1 MRISEPDDAARRD
14 IPVARM
20 QDESLLSVLAAF
32 AANTAIALA
41 KGIAAALTGSA
52 ALLAETL
59 HTVADAGN
67 EVLLYIAV
75 RRSGRPADPT
85 HPLGYGPER
94 YYWAL
99 LAAMGM
105 FVVGGAVS
113 IWEGISALIDPPEL
127 EAFWVGVSVLVIALV
142 LDGTSRLV
150 AIRTLNRQAQ
160 RLGLTRRQLLRESP
174 DPTVTTVYL
183 EDTIDVLGAALA
195 LVALIAH
202 RVTGAE
208 WPDAVA
214 SLAIGG
220 LLSFVAFRLAGRNRA
235 LLANQA
241 ISPRIAD
248 RLRTRLLEEPGI
260 VSVRRM
266 ESVYLGPREAMVA
279 ADVVVDC
286 DDIPATLERVRRHV
300 RGEVPFV
307 RRLYLT
313 PVRNLRVAYDQGM
326 LRDLYAAFN
335 ARDID
340 AVLERMA
347 PDVDWPNG
355 MEGGRMQGRDAVR
368 EYWTRQWTLMHPTV
382 EPGDISEQDDGRVVV
397 DVHQIIHSTSGE
409 LLSDDHVTHTY
420 VFDSGGLIARMDIG

>member
-1 MRISEPDDAARRD
+1 
-14 IPVARM
+14 V
-20 QDESLLSVLAAF
+20 QDESLFSVLAAL
-32 AANTAIALA
+32 AANTAIAIA
-41 KGIAAALTGSA
+41 KGVAAALTGSA

-59 HTVADAGN
+59 HTLADTGN
-67 EVLLYIAV
+67 EVLLWIAV

-99 LAAMGM
+99 LAAVGM

-113 IWEGISALIDPPEL
+113 IWEGIRALIDPPEL
-127 EAFWVGVSVLVIALV
+127 EAFWVGVAVLVIALV
-142 LDGTSRLV
+142 LDGTSRVV
-150 AIRTLNRQAQ
+150 AIRTLNRQAA
-160 RLGLTRRQLLRESP
+160 RLGVTRKQLLRESP

-195 LVALIAH
+195 LAALILH
-202 RVTGAE
+202 KTTGAE

-220 LLSFVAFRLAGRNRA
+220 LLSLVAVRLSSRNRA

-248 RLRTRLLEEPGI
+248 LLRTRLLDEPGI
-260 VSVRRM
+260 AAVRRM

-286 DDIPATLERVRRHV
+286 DDIPATLERVRAHV
-300 RGEVPFV
+300 KDEVPFIA
-307 RRLYLT
+307 RLYLT
-313 PVRNLRVAYDQGM
+313 PVRNLRVAYDDGM
-326 LRDLYAAFN
+326 LRELYSAFN

-340 AVLERMA
+340 AVLERLA

-355 MEGGRMQGRDAVR
+355 MEGGRVHGRDAVR
-368 EYWTRQWTLMHPTV
+368 EYWTRQFSLIQSSVDPV
-382 EPGDISEQDDGRVVV
+382 DITEHADGRVAV
-397 DVHQIIHSTSGE
+397 DVHQVVHSPDGE
-409 LLSDDHVTHTY
+409 LLHDTHVTHTY
-420 VFDSGGLIARMDIG
+420 VFGDDGLVTRMDIG

>member
-1 MRISEPDDAARRD
+1 
-14 IPVARM
+14 V
-20 QDESLLSVLAAF
+20 QDESLFSVLAAL
-32 AANTAIALA
+32 AANTAIAIA

-59 HTVADAGN
+59 HTVADTGN
-67 EVLLYIAV
+67 EVLLWIAV

-99 LAAMGM
+99 LAAVGM

-113 IWEGISALIDPPEL
+113 IWEGIRALIHPPEL

-142 LDGTSRLV
+142 LDGTSRIV
-150 AIRTLNRQAQ
+150 AIRTLNRQAA
-160 RLGLTRRQLLRESP
+160 RLGVTRKQLLRESP

-202 RVTGAE
+202 KTTGAE

-220 LLSFVAFRLAGRNRA
+220 LLSLVAFRLSSRNRA

-248 RLRTRLLEEPGI
+248 FLRERLIQEPGI
-260 VSVRRM
+260 AAVRRM

-279 ADVVVDC
+279 AEVVVDC
-286 DDIPATLERVRRHV
+286 DDIPATLERVRKHV
-300 RGEVPFV
+300 REEVPFI

-313 PVRNLRVAYDQGM
+313 PVRNLRVAYDDGM

-340 AVLERMA
+340 AVLERLA

-355 MEGGRMQGRDAVR
+355 MEGGRVHGRDAVR
-368 EYWTRQWTLMHPTV
+368 EYWTRQFTLIQSTV
-382 EPGDISEQDDGRVVV
+382 EPTEFTEHDDGSVAVS
-397 DVHQIIHSTSGE
+397 VHQVVHAPDGE
-409 LLSDDHVTHTY
+409 LLSDGHVTHTY
-420 VFDSGGLIARMDIG
+420 VFGDDGLVTRMDIG

>member
-1 MRISEPDDAARRD
+1 
-14 IPVARM
+14 V
-20 QDESLLSVLAAF
+20 QDESLFSVLAAL
-32 AANTAIALA
+32 AANTAIAIA
-41 KGIAAALTGSA
+41 KGVAAALTGSA

-59 HTVADAGN
+59 HTVADTGH
-67 EVLLYIAV
+67 ELLLWIAV

-99 LAAMGM
+99 LAAVGM

-113 IWEGISALIDPPEL
+113 IWEGIRALIHPPEL
-127 EAFWVGVSVLVIALV
+127 EAFWVGVSVLVLALV
-142 LDGTSRLV
+142 LDGTSRIV
-150 AIRTLNRQAQ
+150 AIRTLNRQAA
-160 RLGLTRRQLLRESP
+160 RLGVTRKQLLRESP

-195 LVALIAH
+195 LVALVAH
-202 RVTGAE
+202 KTTGAE

-220 LLSFVAFRLAGRNRA
+220 LLSLVAFRLSSRNRA

-248 RLRTRLLEEPGI
+248 FLRERLTREPGI
-260 VSVRRM
+260 AAVRRM

-279 ADVVVDC
+279 AEVVVDC
-286 DDIPATLERVRRHV
+286 DDIPATLERVRKHV
-300 RGEVPFV
+300 REEVPFI

-313 PVRNLRVAYDQGM
+313 PVRNLRVAYDDGM

-340 AVLERMA
+340 AVLERLA

-355 MEGGRMQGRDAVR
+355 MEGGRVHGRDAVR
-368 EYWTRQWTLMHPTV
+368 EYWTRQFTLIQSTV
-382 EPGDISEQDDGRVVV
+382 EPTEFTEHDDGSVAVS
-397 DVHQIIHSTSGE
+397 VHQVVHSADGE
-409 LLSDDHVTHTY
+409 LLSDGHVTHTY
-420 VFDSGGLIARMDIG
+420 VFGDDGLVTRMDIG

>member
-1 MRISEPDDAARRD
+1 
-14 IPVARM
+14 V
-20 QDESLLSVLAAF
+20 QDESLFSVLAAL
-32 AANTAIALA
+32 AANTAIAIA

-67 EVLLYIAV
+67 EVFLWIAV
-75 RRSGRPADPT
+75 HRSGRPADPT

-99 LAAMGM
+99 LAAVGM

-113 IWEGISALIDPPEL
+113 IWEGIRALIDPPQL
-127 EAFWVGVSVLVIALV
+127 EAFWVGVAVLVLALV
-142 LDGTSRLV
+142 LDGSSRVV
-150 AIRTLNRQAQ
+150 AIRTLNRQAA
-160 RLGLTRRQLLRESP
+160 RLGVTRKQLLRESA

-183 EDTIDVLGAALA
+183 EDTVDVLGAALA
-195 LVALIAH
+195 LAALVLH
-202 RVTGAE
+202 KTTGAE

-220 LLSFVAFRLAGRNRA
+220 LLSLVAFRLSSRNRA

-241 ISPRIAD
+241 ISPRIAE

-260 VSVRRM
+260 ASVQRM

-286 DDIPATLERVRRHV
+286 DDIPATLERVRNHV
-300 RGEVPFV
+300 REDVPFV

-313 PVRNLRVAYDQGM
+313 PVRNLRVAYDGGM
-326 LRDLYAAFN
+326 LPELYAAFN

-340 AVLERMA
+340 AVLKGMA

-355 MEGGRMQGRDAVR
+355 MEGGRVHGHDAVR
-368 EYWTRQWTLMHPTV
+368 EYWTRQWRLMHPAV
-382 EPGDISEQDDGRVVV
+382 EPDEITERDDGSVVV
-397 DVHQIIHSTSGE
+397 NVHQVVRSVAGE
-409 LLSDDHVTHTY
+409 LLSDDHITHTY
-420 VFDSGGLIARMDIG
+420 EFDDEGLITRMDIG

>member
-1 MRISEPDDAARRD
+1 
-14 IPVARM
+14 V
-20 QDESLLSVLAAF
+20 QDESLFSVLAAL
-32 AANTAIALA
+32 AANTAIAIA

-59 HTVADAGN
+59 HTVADTGN
-67 EVLLYIAV
+67 EVLLWIAV

-99 LAAMGM
+99 LAAVGM

-113 IWEGISALIDPPEL
+113 IWEGIRALIDPPEL
-127 EAFWVGVSVLVIALV
+127 DAFWVGVSVLVLALV
-142 LDGTSRLV
+142 LDGTSRIV
-150 AIRTLNRQAQ
+150 AIRTLNRQAA
-160 RLGLTRRQLLRESP
+160 RLGVTRKQLLRESP

-195 LVALIAH
+195 LAALILH
-202 RVTGAE
+202 KTTGAE

-220 LLSFVAFRLAGRNRA
+220 LLSLVAVRLSSRNRA

-260 VSVRRM
+260 ASVQRM

-286 DDIPATLERVRRHV
+286 DDIPATLERVRKHV
-300 RGEVPFV
+300 KDDVPFIA
-307 RRLYLT
+307 RLYLT
-313 PVRNLRVAYDQGM
+313 PVRNLRVAYDDGM

-340 AVLERMA
+340 AVLERLA

-355 MEGGRMQGRDAVR
+355 MEGGRVHGRDAVR
-368 EYWTRQWTLMHPTV
+368 EYWTRQFTMIDGHV
-382 EPGDISEQDDGRVVV
+382 EPVEITERDDGSAVVS
-397 DVHQIIHSTSGE
+397 VHQVVRSPEGA
-409 LLSDDHVTHTY
+409 LLQDTHITHTY
-420 VFDSGGLIARMDIG
+420 VFGDDGLVTRMDIG

>member
-1 MRISEPDDAARRD
+1 MA
-14 IPVARM
+14 
-20 QDESLLSVLAAF
+20 DESLFSVLAAL
-32 AANTAIALA
+32 AANTAIAIA

-59 HTVADAGN
+59 HTVADTGN
-67 EVLLYIAV
+67 EVLLWIAV

-99 LAAMGM
+99 LAAVGM

-113 IWEGISALIDPPEL
+113 IWEGIMALFDPHVL
-127 EAFWVGVSVLVIALV
+127 DAFWVGVTVLVIALV

-150 AIRTLNRQAQ
+150 AIRTLNRQAA
-160 RLGLTRRQLLRESP
+160 RLGVTRRQLLRESP

-202 RVTGAE
+202 KVTGAE

-220 LLSFVAFRLAGRNRA
+220 LLSLVAFRLSSRNRA

-241 ISPRIAD
+241 ISPRIAE
-248 RLRTRLLEEPGI
+248 RLRARLLEEPGI
-260 VSVRRM
+260 AAVRRM

-286 DDIPATLERVRRHV
+286 DDIPATLERVRKHV
-300 RGEVPFV
+300 REDVPFI

-313 PVRNLRVAYDQGM
+313 PVRNLRVAYDDGM
-326 LRDLYAAFN
+326 LRELYAAFN

-340 AVLERMA
+340 AVLEHLA

-368 EYWTRQWTLMHPTV
+368 EYWTRQFTLIDGHVDPV
-382 EPGDISEQDDGRVVV
+382 DITEHEDGRVAV
-397 DVHQIIHSTSGE
+397 DVHQVVHSPEGE
-409 LLSDDHVTHTY
+409 LLSDGHVTHTY
-420 VFDSGGLIARMDIG
+420 VFGDDGLITRMDIGV

>member
-1 MRISEPDDAARRD
+1 MS
-14 IPVARM
+14 
-20 QDESLLSVLAAF
+20 DESLFSVLAAL
-32 AANTAIALA
+32 AANTAIAIA
-41 KGIAAALTGSA
+41 KGVAAALTGSA

-59 HTVADAGN
+59 HTLADTGN
-67 EVLLYIAV
+67 EVLLWIAV

-99 LAAMGM
+99 LAAVGM

-113 IWEGISALIDPPEL
+113 IWEGIRALIDPPEL

-142 LDGTSRLV
+142 LDGSSRIV
-150 AIRTLNRQAQ
+150 AIRTLNRQAA
-160 RLGLTRRQLLRESP
+160 RLGVTRKQLLRESP

-183 EDTIDVLGAALA
+183 EDTVDVLGAALA
-195 LVALIAH
+195 LAALILH
-202 RVTGAE
+202 KTTGAE

-220 LLSFVAFRLAGRNRA
+220 LLSLVAFRLSSRNRA

-241 ISPRIAD
+241 ISPRIAE
-248 RLRTRLLEEPGI
+248 RLRARLLEEPGI
-260 VSVRRM
+260 AAVRRM

-279 ADVVVDC
+279 ADVIVDC
-286 DDIPATLERVRRHV
+286 DDIPATLERVRKHV
-300 RGEVPFV
+300 REDVPFI

-313 PVRNLRVAYDQGM
+313 PVRNLRVAYDAGM
-326 LRDLYAAFN
+326 LRELYAAFN

-340 AVLERMA
+340 AVLEHLA

-368 EYWTRQWTLMHPTV
+368 EYWTRQFTLIDGHVDPV
-382 EPGDISEQDDGRVVV
+382 DITEHEDGRVAV
-397 DVHQIIHSTSGE
+397 DVHQVVHSPEGE
-409 LLSDDHVTHTY
+409 LLSDGHVTHTY
-420 VFDSGGLIARMDIG
+420 VFGDDGLITRMDIGV

>member
-1 MRISEPDDAARRD
+1 MS
-14 IPVARM
+14 
-20 QDESLLSVLAAF
+20 DESLLSVLAAF
-32 AANTAIALA
+32 AANLAIALA
-41 KGIAAALTGSA
+41 KGVAAALTGSA

-67 EVLLYIAV
+67 EVLLWIAV

-113 IWEGISALIDPPEL
+113 IWEGLNALIHPPEL
-127 EAFWVGVSVLVIALV
+127 EAFWVGVAVLVIALV
-142 LDGTSRLV
+142 LDGTSRVV
-150 AIRTLNRQAQ
+150 AIRTLNRQAT
-160 RLGLTRRQLLRESP
+160 RFGITRRQLLHESP

-195 LVALIAH
+195 LIALVAH
-202 RVTGAE
+202 KTTGAE

-235 LLANQA
+235 LLSNQA
-241 ISPRIAD
+241 ISPRLAE
-248 RLRTRLLEEPGI
+248 RLQTRLVEEPGI
-260 VSVRRM
+260 ASVRRM
-266 ESVYLGPREAMVA
+266 ESVYLGPREALVA

-286 DDIPATLERVRRHV
+286 DDIPATLERVREHV
-300 RGEVPFV
+300 REEVPFI

-313 PVRNLRVAYDQGM
+313 PVRNLRVAYDDGM
-326 LRDLYAAFN
+326 LRELYAAFN

-340 AVLERMA
+340 AVLEHLA

-368 EYWTRQWTLMHPTV
+368 EYWTRQFTMIDGKVDPT
-382 EPGDISEQDDGRVVV
+382 EITERPDGSVVV
-397 DVHQIIHSTSGE
+397 DVHQVVHSPEGE
-409 LLSDDHVTHTY
+409 LLSDGHVTHTY
-420 VFDSGGLIARMDIG
+420 VFGDDGLVTRMDIGGV

>member
-1 MRISEPDDAARRD
+1 
-14 IPVARM
+14 V
-20 QDESLLSVLAAF
+20 QDESLFSVLAAL
-32 AANTAIALA
+32 AANTAIAIA

-59 HTVADAGN
+59 HTVADTGN
-67 EVLLYIAV
+67 EVLLWIAV

-99 LAAMGM
+99 LAAVGM

-113 IWEGISALIDPPEL
+113 IWEGIRALINPPEL
-127 EAFWVGVSVLVIALV
+127 DAFWVGVTVLVIALV
-142 LDGTSRLV
+142 LDGSSRLV
-150 AIRTLNRQAQ
+150 AIRTLNRQAA
-160 RLGLTRRQLLRESP
+160 RLGVTRRQLLRESP

-183 EDTIDVLGAALA
+183 EDTVDVLGAALA
-195 LVALIAH
+195 LAALILH
-202 RVTGAE
+202 KVTGAE

-220 LLSFVAFRLAGRNRA
+220 LLSLVAFRLSSRNRA

-248 RLRTRLLEEPGI
+248 RVRERLLREPGI
-260 VSVRRM
+260 ASVQRM

-286 DDIPATLERVRRHV
+286 DDIPDTLERVRRHV
-300 RGEVPFV
+300 REEVPFI

-313 PVRNLRVAYDQGM
+313 PVRNLRAAYDDGM

-347 PDVDWPNG
+347 PDVNWPNL
-355 MEGGRMQGRDAVR
+355 MEGGRVEGREAVR
-368 EYWTRQWTLMHPTV
+368 EYWTRQFSLMQPNV
-382 EPGDISEQDDGRVVV
+382 EPVEISEQDDGSVVV
-397 DVHQIIHSTSGE
+397 HVHQIVRSLAGDV
-409 LLSDDHVTHTY
+409 LSDDHLTHNWT
-420 VFDSGGLIARMDIG
+420 FGDDGLATRMDIGE

>member
-1 MRISEPDDAARRD
+1 MA
-14 IPVARM
+14 
-20 QDESLLSVLAAF
+20 DESLFSVLAAL
-32 AANTAIALA
+32 AANTAIAIA
-41 KGIAAALTGSA
+41 KGVAAALTGSA

-59 HTVADAGN
+59 HTVADTGN
-67 EVLLYIAV
+67 EVLLWIAV

-113 IWEGISALIDPPEL
+113 IWEGIRALIDPPEL
-127 EAFWVGVSVLVIALV
+127 DAFWVGVAVLVLALV
-142 LDGTSRLV
+142 LDGSSRLV
-150 AIRTLNRQAQ
+150 AIRTLNRQAT
-160 RLGLTRRQLLRESP
+160 RFGITRRQLLRESP

-183 EDTIDVLGAALA
+183 EDTVDVLGAILA
-195 LVALIAH
+195 LIALIAH
-202 RVTGAE
+202 KTTGAE

-220 LLSFVAFRLAGRNRA
+220 LLSLVAVRLAGRNRG
-235 LLANQA
+235 LLSNQA

-248 RLRTRLLEEPGI
+248 RLRERLIEEPGI
-260 VSVRRM
+260 AAVRRM
-266 ESVYLGPREAMVA
+266 ESVYLGPREALVA

-286 DDIPATLERVRRHV
+286 DDVPATLERVRTHV
-300 RGEVPFV
+300 TADIPFV
-307 RRLYLT
+307 SRLYLT
-313 PVRNLRVAYDQGM
+313 PVRNLRVAYDDGM

-340 AVLERMA
+340 AVLERLA

-355 MEGGRMQGRDAVR
+355 MEGGRVHGRDAVR
-368 EYWTRQWTLMHPTV
+368 EYWTRQFTLIDGHVDPV
-382 EPGDISEQDDGRVVV
+382 EITERDDGSVAVA
-397 DVHQIIHSTSGE
+397 VHQVVHSPDGE
-409 LLSDDHVTHTY
+409 LLQDTHLTHTY
-420 VFDSGGLIARMDIG
+420 VFGDDGLVTRMDIT

>member
-1 MRISEPDDAARRD
+1 
-14 IPVARM
+14 V
-20 QDESLLSVLAAF
+20 QDESLFSVLAAL
-32 AANTAIALA
+32 AANTAIAIA

-59 HTVADAGN
+59 HTVADTGN
-67 EVLLYIAV
+67 EVLLWIAV

-99 LAAMGM
+99 LAAVGM

-113 IWEGISALIDPPEL
+113 IWEGIRALIDPPEL
-127 EAFWVGVSVLVIALV
+127 DAFWVGVSVLVLALV
-142 LDGTSRLV
+142 LDGTSRIV
-150 AIRTLNRQAQ
+150 AIRTLNRQAA
-160 RLGLTRRQLLRESP
+160 RLGVTRKQLLRESP

-195 LVALIAH
+195 LAALILH
-202 RVTGAE
+202 KTTGAE

-220 LLSFVAFRLAGRNRA
+220 LLSLVAVRLSSRNRA

-260 VSVRRM
+260 ASVQRM

-286 DDIPATLERVRRHV
+286 DDIPATLERVRKHV
-300 RGEVPFV
+300 KDDVPFIA
-307 RRLYLT
+307 RLYLT
-313 PVRNLRVAYDQGM
+313 PVRNLRVAYDGGM

-340 AVLERMA
+340 AVLERLA

-355 MEGGRMQGRDAVR
+355 MEGGRVHGRDAVR
-368 EYWTRQWTLMHPTV
+368 EYWTRQFTMIDGHV
-382 EPGDISEQDDGRVVV
+382 EPVEITERDDGSAVVN
-397 DVHQIIHSTSGE
+397 VHQVVRSPEGE
-409 LLSDDHVTHTY
+409 LLQDTHVTHTY
-420 VFDSGGLIARMDIG
+420 VFGDDGLVTRMDIG

>member
-1 MRISEPDDAARRD
+1 
-14 IPVARM
+14 M
-20 QDESLLSVLAAF
+20 QDESLFSVLAAF
-32 AANTAIALA
+32 AANLTIALA

-67 EVLLYIAV
+67 EVLLWIAV
-75 RRSGRPADPT
+75 RRSGRPADPS

-113 IWEGISALIDPPEL
+113 IWEGINALIHPPEL

-142 LDGTSRLV
+142 LDGSSRVV
-150 AIRTLNRQAQ
+150 AIRTLNRQAA
-160 RLGLTRRQLLRESP
+160 RLGITRKLLLRESP

-195 LVALIAH
+195 LLALIAH
-202 RVTGAE
+202 KTTGAE

-220 LLSFVAFRLAGRNRA
+220 LLSFVAIRLAGRNRA
-235 LLANQA
+235 LLSNQA
-241 ISPRIAD
+241 ISPRIAERVQA
-248 RLRTRLLEEPGI
+248 RLVKEPGI
-260 VSVRRM
+260 ASVQRM

-286 DDIPATLERVRRHV
+286 DDIPATLERVREHV
-300 RGEVPFV
+300 REEVPFI

-313 PVRNLRVAYDQGM
+313 PVRNLRVAYDGDM
-326 LRDLYAAFN
+326 LRELYAAFN

-340 AVLERMA
+340 AVLKGMA

-355 MEGGRMQGRDAVR
+355 MEGGRVHGHEAVR
-368 EYWTRQWTLMHPTV
+368 DYWTRQWTLMHPTV
-382 EPGDISEQDDGRVVV
+382 EPDAITEQDDGRVVV
-397 DVHQIIHSTSGE
+397 NVHQVIHSTSGE
-409 LLSDDHVTHTY
+409 LLSDDHITHTY
-420 VFDSGGLIARMDIG
+420 TFGDDGLITRMDIG

>member
-1 MRISEPDDAARRD
+1 MS
-14 IPVARM
+14 
-20 QDESLLSVLAAF
+20 DESLFSVLAAL
-32 AANTAIALA
+32 AANIAIAIA
-41 KGIAAALTGSA
+41 KGVAAALTGSA

-59 HTVADAGN
+59 HTVADTGN
-67 EVLLYIAV
+67 EVLLWIAV

-99 LAAMGM
+99 LAAVGM

-113 IWEGISALIDPPEL
+113 IWEGVNALIHPPEL
-127 EAFWVGVSVLVIALV
+127 EAFWVGVSVLVIALA

-150 AIRTLNRQAQ
+150 AVRTLNRQAT
-160 RLGLTRRQLLRESP
+160 RFGITRRQLLRESP

-183 EDTIDVLGAALA
+183 EDTVDVLGAALA
-195 LVALIAH
+195 LAALILH
-202 RVTGAE
+202 KTTGAE

-220 LLSFVAFRLAGRNRA
+220 LLSLVAVRLSSRNRA

-241 ISPRIAD
+241 ISPRIAE
-248 RLRTRLLEEPGI
+248 RLRTRLTEEPGI
-260 VSVRRM
+260 AAVLRM

-286 DDIPATLERVRRHV
+286 DDIPATLERVRAHV
-300 RGEVPFV
+300 KDEVPFIA
-307 RRLYLT
+307 RLYLT
-313 PVRNLRVAYDQGM
+313 PVRNLRVAYDDGM
-326 LRDLYAAFN
+326 LRELYAGFN

-340 AVLERMA
+340 AVLERLA

-355 MEGGRMQGRDAVR
+355 MEGGRVHGRDAVR
-368 EYWTRQWTLMHPTV
+368 EYWTRQFTLIDAQVDPVGIT
-382 EPGDISEQDDGRVVV
+382 ERDDGSVVV
-397 DVHQIIHSTSGE
+397 DVHQVVHSPDGE
-409 LLSDDHVTHTY
+409 LLSDGHVTHTY
-420 VFDSGGLIARMDIG
+420 AFGDGGLVTRMDIA

>member
-1 MRISEPDDAARRD
+1 MA
-14 IPVARM
+14 
-20 QDESLLSVLAAF
+20 DESLFSVLAAL
-32 AANTAIALA
+32 AANTAIAIA

-59 HTVADAGN
+59 HTVADTGN
-67 EVLLYIAV
+67 EVLLWIAV

-99 LAAMGM
+99 LAAVGM

-113 IWEGISALIDPPEL
+113 IWEGIRALIDPPEL
-127 EAFWVGVSVLVIALV
+127 DAFWVGVTVLVIALV
-142 LDGTSRLV
+142 LDGSSRFV
-150 AIRTLNRQAQ
+150 AIRTLNRQAA
-160 RLGLTRRQLLRESP
+160 RLGVTRKQLLRESP

-195 LVALIAH
+195 LIALIAH
-202 RVTGAE
+202 KVTGAE

-220 LLSFVAFRLAGRNRA
+220 LLSLIAFRLSSRNRA

-248 RLRTRLLEEPGI
+248 RLRARLLEEPGI
-260 VSVRRM
+260 AAVRRM

-279 ADVVVDC
+279 ADVIVDC
-286 DDIPATLERVRRHV
+286 DDIPATLERVRKHV
-300 RGEVPFV
+300 REDVPFI

-313 PVRNLRVAYDQGM
+313 PVRNLRVAYDDGM
-326 LRDLYAAFN
+326 LRELYAAFN

-340 AVLERMA
+340 AVLEHLA

-368 EYWTRQWTLMHPTV
+368 EYWTRQFTLIDGHVDPV
-382 EPGDISEQDDGRVVV
+382 DITEHEDGRVAV
-397 DVHQIIHSTSGE
+397 DVHQVVHSPEGE
-409 LLSDDHVTHTY
+409 LQSDGHVTHTY
-420 VFDSGGLIARMDIG
+420 VFGDDGLITRMDIGV

>member
-1 MRISEPDDAARRD
+1 
-14 IPVARM
+14 V
-20 QDESLLSVLAAF
+20 QDESLFSVLAAL
-32 AANTAIALA
+32 AANTAIAIA

-59 HTVADAGN
+59 HTVADTGN
-67 EVLLYIAV
+67 EVLLWIAV

-99 LAAMGM
+99 LAAVGM

-113 IWEGISALIDPPEL
+113 IWEGIRALIDPPEL
-127 EAFWVGVSVLVIALV
+127 DAFWVGVSVLVLALV
-142 LDGTSRLV
+142 LDGTSRIV
-150 AIRTLNRQAQ
+150 AIRTLNRQAA
-160 RLGLTRRQLLRESP
+160 RLGVTRKQLLRESP

-195 LVALIAH
+195 LAALILH
-202 RVTGAE
+202 KTTGAE

-220 LLSFVAFRLAGRNRA
+220 LLSLVAVRLSSRNRA

-260 VSVRRM
+260 ASVQRM

-286 DDIPATLERVRRHV
+286 DDIPATLERVRKHV
-300 RGEVPFV
+300 KDDVPFIA
-307 RRLYLT
+307 RLYLT
-313 PVRNLRVAYDQGM
+313 PVRNLRVAYDDGM

-340 AVLERMA
+340 AVLERLA

-355 MEGGRMQGRDAVR
+355 MEGGRVHGRDAVR
-368 EYWTRQWTLMHPTV
+368 EYWTRQFTMIDGHV
-382 EPGDISEQDDGRVVV
+382 EPVEITERDDGSAVVN
-397 DVHQIIHSTSGE
+397 VHQVVRSPEGE
-409 LLSDDHVTHTY
+409 LLQDTHVTHTY
-420 VFDSGGLIARMDIG
+420 VFGDDGLVTRMDIG

>member
-1 MRISEPDDAARRD
+1 
-14 IPVARM
+14 V
-20 QDESLLSVLAAF
+20 QDESLFSVLAAL
-32 AANTAIALA
+32 AANTAIAIA
-41 KGIAAALTGSA
+41 KGVAAALTGSA

-59 HTVADAGN
+59 HTVADTGN
-67 EVLLYIAV
+67 ELLLWIAV

-99 LAAMGM
+99 LAAVGM

-113 IWEGISALIDPPEL
+113 IWEGIRALIHPPEL
-127 EAFWVGVSVLVIALV
+127 EAFWVGVSVLVLALV
-142 LDGTSRLV
+142 LDGTSRIV
-150 AIRTLNRQAQ
+150 AIRTLNRQAA
-160 RLGLTRRQLLRESP
+160 RLGVTRKQLLRESP

-183 EDTIDVLGAALA
+183 EDTVDVLGAALA
-195 LVALIAH
+195 LAALILH
-202 RVTGAE
+202 KVTGAE

-220 LLSFVAFRLAGRNRA
+220 LLSLVAFRLSSRNRA

-248 RLRTRLLEEPGI
+248 FLRERLTREPGI
-260 VSVRRM
+260 AAVRRM

-279 ADVVVDC
+279 AEVVVDC
-286 DDIPATLERVRRHV
+286 DDIPATLERVRKHV
-300 RGEVPFV
+300 REEVPFI

-313 PVRNLRVAYDQGM
+313 PVRNLRVAYDDGM

-340 AVLERMA
+340 AVLERLA

-355 MEGGRMQGRDAVR
+355 MEGGRVHGRDAVR
-368 EYWTRQWTLMHPTV
+368 EYWTRQFTLIQSTV
-382 EPGDISEQDDGRVVV
+382 EPTEFTEHDDGSVAVS
-397 DVHQIIHSTSGE
+397 VHQVVHSADGE
-409 LLSDDHVTHTY
+409 LLSDGHVTHTY
-420 VFDSGGLIARMDIG
+420 VFGDDGLVTRMDIG